1 VLDPRIGRR
10 CGWPSVQSSCHQG
23 RTSFRV
29 PRCFHENVFDIY
41 QVGLYVYVYIAR
53 ISSPLSNFDNALRRT
68 KQWADKNIAA
78 AVIGSGNATAVIHGS
93 NAANETASAIN
104 LTPSQR
110 KRIKQ
115 YLKRCRA
122 NPRHSQMNM
131 ESYLL
136 LPVQRIP
143 RYRLLVRPSFFVI

>member
-1 VLDPRIGRR
+1 V
-10 CGWPSVQSSCHQG
+10 
-23 RTSFRV
+23 
-29 PRCFHENVFDIY
+29 
-41 QVGLYVYVYIAR
+41 
-53 ISSPLSNFDNALRRT
+53 SPLYSHFLGTRLSVHSNFDNALRRT
-68 KQWADKNIAA
+68 KQWTDKNLAA
-78 AVIGSGNATAVIHGS
+78 AVVSASTSGAGIAGGGL
-93 NAANETASAIN
+93 AEANSQAN
-104 LTPSQR
+104 LTPAQR

-143 RYRLLVRPSFFVI
+143 RYRLLVRLYYLSPHAEIDSFFSFTV

>member
-1 VLDPRIGRR
+1 ML
-10 CGWPSVQSSCHQG
+10 SSSG
-23 RTSFRV
+23 G
-29 PRCFHENVFDIY
+29 IY
-41 QVGLYVYVYIAR
+41 LLVR
-53 ISSPLSNFDNALRRT
+53 SNFDNALRRT
-68 KQWADKNIAA
+68 KQWTDKNLAA
-78 AVIGSGNATAVIHGS
+78 AVVSASTSGAGIAGGGLPE
-93 NAANETASAIN
+93 ANSQAN
-104 LTPSQR
+104 LTPAQR

-143 RYRLLVRPSFFVI
+143 RYRLLVRLYYLFSHADIDALFSFVV

>member
-1 VLDPRIGRR
+1 L
-10 CGWPSVQSSCHQG
+10 
-23 RTSFRV
+23 
-29 PRCFHENVFDIY
+29 
-41 QVGLYVYVYIAR
+41 
-53 ISSPLSNFDNALRRT
+53 
-68 KQWADKNIAA
+68 AA
-78 AVIGSGNATAVIHGS
+78 AVVGSGNATAGISGS
-93 NAANETASAIN
+93 NAANETASGIN

-143 RYRLLVRPSFFVI
+143 RYRLLVRVHLAIVDGF